1 MTAWSRARRSRPA
14 AAIACAVGAI
24 ALMIGVLS
32 GGTAAA
38 QVRAGAPLRD
48 AVVQDATAVSVT
60 ITAVTPQILK
70 PGDDLTITA
79 TATNTSTQTIEQPRA
94 AVLLSRTSLS
104 TRYSL
109 DAWASADPT
118 ASAGTSLKSVVI
130 PGQLDPGASAT
141 VQITVPAAVLRLSAL
156 SSQWGARGLAVQVL
170 DSWSRVGIART
181 FALWLPGD
189 QPARTGVSV
198 LVPLTRDAADL
209 AAEVPAATP
218 TPSQPTGAGTAGSG
232 TATGSGDV
240 AGSTASPGAGGTAAG
255 TAGTSGATAAETFAP
270 TGRLASL
277 VALSAHRPGVS
288 WAVDPALVDAARGA
302 GTVGAAW
309 LAAVDSGAAQRDVF
323 ALPYADPDLA
333 ALAHAGA
340 GSLAQQADALT
351 SALPWVND
359 TGALTGLQLA
369 PDRTT
374 TTPQA
379 SLSKKQ
385 LILDGSTDA
394 ATVDLTA
401 QLGASAVVV
410 DPSALAPID
419 LTYTPSSRA
428 TVHTPSGSVAALVPD
443 ATLSDLLRAPGD
455 ASPAVAAQRI
465 LAETAV
471 ITRELPGEERHLL
484 ATVGR
489 DWTPVSAVAAAQLDA
504 LASAPWVSMEPLS
517 KLISTASPSIERASL
532 PARTTDPNELPA
544 PDVAAIESAQRAA
557 VTFASIVHNPAAL
570 LDGVQEA
577 VLGPLTVGWRDDT
590 NGRATALATLL
601 TDLGSRRTGLSIIKG
616 SNVTLISQS
625 SEVPISLRNTLDQDA
640 TVTLRLKPRSSCL
653 AVPHTP
659 TVTVPAHQTV
669 SFRVPFDAVAS
680 CNVVVDVSLLS
691 ANGTPVADPTQFTV
705 RVHADWENVGT
716 AVAAGLLVLGLVV
729 GLWRT
734 VRRGQTARR
743 ARMRENDQAGT

>member
-1 MTAWSRARRSRPA
+1 MIGWSRARRRRPA
-14 AAIACAVGAI
+14 AAIACAAGAI
-24 ALMIGVLS
+24 ALMAGVLS
-32 GGTAAA
+32 GGTAVA
-38 QVRAGAPLRD
+38 QVRTGASLHG

-60 ITAVTPQILK
+60 ITAVTPQILR
-70 PGDDLTITA
+70 PGDDLTVTA
-79 TATNTSTQTIEQPRA
+79 TATNTSTQTIQQPRA

-118 ASAGTSLKSVVI
+118 SSAGTSLKSVAI

-141 VQITVPAAVLRLSAL
+141 VQITVPAASLGLSAQT
-156 SSQWGARGLAVQVL
+156 SQWGARGLALQVL
-170 DSWSRVGIART
+170 DSWSRVGIARS

-189 QPARTGVSV
+189 QPARTSVSV
-198 LVPLTRDAADL
+198 LVPVTRDSADL
-209 AAEVPAATP
+209 AAEASAATDTAGTGSSAS
-218 TPSQPTGAGTAGSG
+218 TPTAGSTSPG
-232 TATGSGDV
+232 SGGTPTDGTTAT
-240 AGSTASPGAGGTAAG
+240 PGAAA
-255 TAGTSGATAAETFAP
+255 TFAP

-302 GTVGAAW
+302 GTGGSSW
-309 LAAVDSGAAQRDVF
+309 LTALDAGAAQRDVF

-333 ALAHAGA
+333 ALAHAGET
-340 GSLAQQADALT
+340 SLAQQADTLT
-351 SALPWVND
+351 SALPWVNE

-369 PDRTT
+369 PDGT
-374 TTPQA
+374 
-379 SLSKKQ
+379 
-385 LILDGSTDA
+385 TDA
-394 ATVDLTA
+394 ATVDLAA

-410 DPSALAPID
+410 DPSALAPTE

-443 ATLSDLLRAPGD
+443 ATLSDLLRAPAGS
-455 ASPAVAAQRI
+455 SPAVAAQRI

-471 ITRELPGEERHLL
+471 ITRERPGEERHVL

-489 DWTPVSAVAAAQLDA
+489 DWTPVAAVAAAQLDA
-504 LASAPWVSMEPLS
+504 LASAPWVVMEPLS
-517 KLISTASPSIERASL
+517 KLISTASPGVERAPL
-532 PARTTDPNELPA
+532 PTRVADPSELQA
-544 PDVAAIESAQRAA
+544 PDVATIASAQRAL

-570 LDGVQEA
+570 LDGVQES
-577 VLGPLTVGWRDDT
+577 VLGPLSVGWRGDT
-590 NGRATALATLL
+590 ASRASAMATLL
-601 TDLGSRRTGLSIIKG
+601 TDLRAQRTGLSIIKG

-625 SEVPISLRNTLDQDA
+625 SEVPISVRNTLDQDA
-640 TVTLRLKPRSSCL
+640 TVTLRLKPRNSCL
-653 AVPHTP
+653 AVPHAP

-680 CNVVVDVSLLS
+680 CNVVVDVSLLT
-691 ANGTPVADPTQFTV
+691 ADGTPVADSTQFTV

-716 AVAAGLLVLGLVV
+716 AVAAGLLALGLVV

-743 ARMRENDQAGT
+743 ARMRENQQAGT

>member
-1 MTAWSRARRSRPA
+1 MA
-14 AAIACAVGAI
+14 
-24 ALMIGVLS
+24 GVLS
-32 GGTAAA
+32 GGTAVA
-38 QVRAGAPLRD
+38 QVRTGASLHG

-60 ITAVTPQILK
+60 ITAVTPQILR
-70 PGDDLTITA
+70 PGDDLTVTA
-79 TATNTSTQTIEQPRA
+79 TATNTSTQTIQQPRA

-118 ASAGTSLKSVVI
+118 SSAGTSLRSVAI

-141 VQITVPAAVLRLSAL
+141 VQITVPAASLGLSAQT
-156 SSQWGARGLAVQVL
+156 SQWGARGLALQVL

-189 QPARTGVSV
+189 QPARTSVSV
-198 LVPLTRDAADL
+198 LVPLTRDSADL
-209 AAEVPAATP
+209 AAEASAAIAA
-218 TPSQPTGAGTAGSG
+218 PSQPTATDTGGTGSSGDTSTAGSTSPG
-232 TATGSGDV
+232 SGGTPTDGTTAT
-240 AGSTASPGAGGTAAG
+240 PGAAA
-255 TAGTSGATAAETFAP
+255 TFAP

-302 GTVGAAW
+302 GTGGSGW
-309 LAAVDSGAAQRDVF
+309 LTALDAGAAQRDVF

-333 ALAHAGA
+333 ALAHAGET
-340 GSLAQQADALT
+340 SLAQQADTLT
-351 SALPWVND
+351 SALPWVNE

-369 PDRTT
+369 PDGT
-374 TTPQA
+374 
-379 SLSKKQ
+379 
-385 LILDGSTDA
+385 TDA
-394 ATVDLTA
+394 ATVDLAA

-410 DPSALAPID
+410 DPSALAPTE

-443 ATLSDLLRAPGD
+443 ATLSDLLRAPAGS
-455 ASPAVAAQRI
+455 SPAVAAQRI

-471 ITRELPGEERHLL
+471 ITRERPGEERHVL

-489 DWTPVSAVAAAQLDA
+489 DWTPVAAVAAAQLDA
-504 LASAPWVSMEPLS
+504 LASAPWVVMEPLS
-517 KLISTASPSIERASL
+517 KLISTTSPGVERASL
-532 PARTTDPNELPA
+532 PTRVADPSELQA
-544 PDVAAIESAQRAA
+544 PDVATIASAQRAL

-570 LDGVQEA
+570 LDGVQES
-577 VLGPLTVGWRDDT
+577 VLGPLSVGWRGDT
-590 NGRATALATLL
+590 ASRASAMATLL
-601 TDLGSRRTGLSIIKG
+601 TDLRAQRTGLSIIKG

-625 SEVPISLRNTLDQDA
+625 SEVPISVRNTLDQDA
-640 TVTLRLKPRSSCL
+640 TVTLRLKPRNSCL
-653 AVPHTP
+653 AVPHAP

-680 CNVVVDVSLLS
+680 CNVVVDVSLLT
-691 ANGTPVADPTQFTV
+691 ADGTPVADSTQFTV

-716 AVAAGLLVLGLVV
+716 AVAAGLLALGLVV

-743 ARMRENDQAGT
+743 ARMRENQQAGT

>member
-1 MTAWSRARRSRPA
+1 MIGWSLARRRRPA
-14 AAIACAVGAI
+14 AAIACAAGAI
-24 ALMIGVLS
+24 ALMAGVLS
-32 GGTAAA
+32 GGTAVA
-38 QVRAGAPLRD
+38 QVRTGASLHG

-60 ITAVTPQILK
+60 ITAVTPQILR
-70 PGDDLTITA
+70 PGDDLTVTA
-79 TATNTSTQTIEQPRA
+79 TATNTSTQTIQQPRA

-118 ASAGTSLKSVVI
+118 SSAGTSLKSVAI

-141 VQITVPAAVLRLSAL
+141 VQITVPAASLGLSAQT
-156 SSQWGARGLAVQVL
+156 SQWGARGLALQVL
-170 DSWSRVGIART
+170 DSWSRVGIARS

-189 QPARTGVSV
+189 QPARTSVSV
-198 LVPLTRDAADL
+198 LVPVTRDSADL
-209 AAEVPAATP
+209 AAEASAATDTAGTGSSAS
-218 TPSQPTGAGTAGSG
+218 TPTAGSTSPG
-232 TATGSGDV
+232 SGGTPTDGTTAT
-240 AGSTASPGAGGTAAG
+240 PGAAA
-255 TAGTSGATAAETFAP
+255 TFAP
-270 TGRLASL
+270 TSRLASL

-302 GTVGAAW
+302 GTGGSGW
-309 LAAVDSGAAQRDVF
+309 LTALDAGAAQRDVF

-333 ALAHAGA
+333 ALAHAGET
-340 GSLAQQADALT
+340 SLAQQADTLT
-351 SALPWVND
+351 SALPWVNE

-369 PDRTT
+369 PDGT
-374 TTPQA
+374 
-379 SLSKKQ
+379 
-385 LILDGSTDA
+385 TDA
-394 ATVDLTA
+394 ATVDLAA

-410 DPSALAPID
+410 DPSALAPTE

-443 ATLSDLLRAPGD
+443 ATLSDLLRAPAGS
-455 ASPAVAAQRI
+455 SPAVAAQRI

-471 ITRELPGEERHLL
+471 ITRERPGEERHVL

-489 DWTPVSAVAAAQLDA
+489 DWTPVAAVAAAQLDA
-504 LASAPWVSMEPLS
+504 LASAPWVVMEPLS
-517 KLISTASPSIERASL
+517 KLISTASPGVERAPL
-532 PARTTDPNELPA
+532 PTRVADPSELQA
-544 PDVAAIESAQRAA
+544 PDVATIASAQRAL

-570 LDGVQEA
+570 LDGVQES
-577 VLGPLTVGWRDDT
+577 VLGPLSVGWRGDT
-590 NGRATALATLL
+590 ASRASAMATLL
-601 TDLGSRRTGLSIIKG
+601 TDLRAQRTGLSIIKG

-625 SEVPISLRNTLDQDA
+625 SEVPISVRNTLDQDA
-640 TVTLRLKPRSSCL
+640 TVTLRLKPRNSCL
-653 AVPHTP
+653 AVPHAP

-680 CNVVVDVSLLS
+680 CNVVVDVSLLT
-691 ANGTPVADPTQFTV
+691 ADGTPVADSTQFTV

-716 AVAAGLLVLGLVV
+716 AVAAGLLALGLVV

-743 ARMRENDQAGT
+743 ARMRENQQAGT

>member
-14 AAIACAVGAI
+14 AAIACAVGAL

-32 GGTAAA
+32 GSAAAA
-38 QVRAGAPLRD
+38 QVRVGAPLHD
-48 AVVQDATAVSVT
+48 AVVQDPTAVSVT
-60 ITAVTPQILK
+60 ITAVTPQILR
-70 PGDDLTITA
+70 PGDDLTVTA
-79 TATNTSTQTIEQPRA
+79 TATNTSTQTIQQPRA
-94 AVLLSRTSLS
+94 AVLISRTSMS

-118 ASAGTSLKSVVI
+118 ASAGTSLKSVVV
-130 PGQLDPGASAT
+130 PGPLDPGASAT
-141 VQITVPAAVLRLSAL
+141 VQITVPAAALRLSAQT
-156 SSQWGARGLAVQVL
+156 SQWGARGLAVQVL

-189 QPARTGVSV
+189 QPARTGISV
-198 LVPLTRDAADL
+198 LVPVTRDAAEL
-209 AAEVPAATP
+209 AAEASAATP
-218 TPSQPTGAGTAGSG
+218 APSQPT
-232 TATGSGDV
+232 
-240 AGSTASPGAGGTAAG
+240 AGGTAPSGGVATSTSSPAAG
-255 TAGTSGATAAETFAP
+255 AAATPGKTAAAAFAP

-288 WAVDPALVDAARGA
+288 WAVDPALVDAARAA
-302 GTVGAAW
+302 GTAGAAW
-309 LAAVDSGAAQRDVF
+309 LAALDGGAAQRDVF
-323 ALPYADPDLA
+323 ALPYADPDLS

-340 GSLAQQADALT
+340 TSLAQQADALT

-374 TTPQA
+374 VA
-379 SLSKKQ
+379 STVPLDKKQ
-385 LILDGSTDA
+385 PVPDGSTDA
-394 ATVDLTA
+394 ATVDLA
-401 QLGASAVVV
+401 AELGASAVVV
-410 DPSALAPID
+410 DPSALAPSD

-428 TVHTPSGSVAALVPD
+428 TVHTSSGSVAALVPD
-443 ATLSDLLRAPGD
+443 ETLSDLLRAPGD

-471 ITRELPGEERHLL
+471 ITRERPGEERHLL

-489 DWTPVSAVAAAQLDA
+489 DWAPVSAVAAAQLDA
-504 LASAPWVSMEPLS
+504 LTTAPWVSMEPLS
-517 KLISTASPSIERASL
+517 KLISTASPGVERASL
-532 PARTTDPNELPA
+532 PARAAGPSELPA
-544 PDVAAIESAQRAA
+544 PDIAAIEAAQRAT

-577 VLGPLTVGWRDDT
+577 ALGPLSVGWRGDAD
-590 NGRATALATLL
+590 GRATALATLL
-601 TDLGSRRTGLSIIKG
+601 TDLRARRTGLSIIKG

-653 AVPHTP
+653 AVPHAP
-659 TVTVPAHQTV
+659 TVTIPAHQTA

-680 CNVVVDVSLLS
+680 CNVVVDVSLLAS
-691 ANGTPVADPTQFTV
+691 DGTPVADPTQFTV

-743 ARMRENDQAGT
+743 ARMRENHQAGT

>member
-1 MTAWSRARRSRPA
+1 MIGWSLARRRRPA
-14 AAIACAVGAI
+14 AAIACAAGAI
-24 ALMIGVLS
+24 ALMAGVLS
-32 GGTAAA
+32 GGTAVA
-38 QVRAGAPLRD
+38 QVRTGASLHGS
-48 AVVQDATAVSVT
+48 VVQDATAVSVT
-60 ITAVTPQILK
+60 ITAVTPQILR
-70 PGDDLTITA
+70 PGDDLTVTA
-79 TATNTSTQTIEQPRA
+79 TATNTSTQPIQQPRA

-118 ASAGTSLKSVVI
+118 SSAGTSLKSVAI

-141 VQITVPAAVLRLSAL
+141 VQITVPAASLGLSAQT
-156 SSQWGARGLAVQVL
+156 SQWGARGLALQVL
-170 DSWSRVGIART
+170 DSWSRVGIARS

-189 QPARTGVSV
+189 QPARTSVSV
-198 LVPLTRDAADL
+198 LVPLTRDSADL
-209 AAEVPAATP
+209 AAEASAATDTAGTGSSAS
-218 TPSQPTGAGTAGSG
+218 TPTAGSTSPG
-232 TATGSGDV
+232 SGGTPTDGTTAT
-240 AGSTASPGAGGTAAG
+240 PGAAA
-255 TAGTSGATAAETFAP
+255 TFAP

-302 GTVGAAW
+302 GTGGSSW
-309 LAAVDSGAAQRDVF
+309 LTALDTGAAQRDVF

-333 ALAHAGA
+333 ALAHAGET
-340 GSLAQQADALT
+340 SLAQQADTLT
-351 SALPWVND
+351 SALPWVNE

-369 PDRTT
+369 PDGT
-374 TTPQA
+374 
-379 SLSKKQ
+379 
-385 LILDGSTDA
+385 TDA
-394 ATVDLTA
+394 ATVDLAA

-410 DPSALAPID
+410 DPSALAPTE

-443 ATLSDLLRAPGD
+443 ATLSDLLRAPAGS
-455 ASPAVAAQRI
+455 SPAVAAQRI

-471 ITRELPGEERHLL
+471 ITRERPGEERHVL

-489 DWTPVSAVAAAQLDA
+489 DWTPVAAVAAAQLDA
-504 LASAPWVSMEPLS
+504 LASAPWVVMEPLS
-517 KLISTASPSIERASL
+517 KLISTTSPGVERASL
-532 PARTTDPNELPA
+532 PTRVADPSELQA
-544 PDVAAIESAQRAA
+544 PDVATIASAQRAL

-570 LDGVQEA
+570 LDGVQES
-577 VLGPLTVGWRDDT
+577 VLGPLSVGWRGDT
-590 NGRATALATLL
+590 ASRASAMATLL
-601 TDLGSRRTGLSIIKG
+601 TDLRARRTGLSIIKG

-625 SEVPISLRNTLDQDA
+625 SEVPISVRNTLDQDA
-640 TVTLRLKPRSSCL
+640 TVTLRLKPRNSCL
-653 AVPHTP
+653 AVPHAP

-680 CNVVVDVSLLS
+680 CNVVVDVSLLT
-691 ANGTPVADPTQFTV
+691 ADGTPVADSTQFTV

-716 AVAAGLLVLGLVV
+716 AVAAGLLALGLVV

-743 ARMRENDQAGT
+743 ARMRENQQVGT

>member
-1 MTAWSRARRSRPA
+1 MIGWSLARRRRPA
-14 AAIACAVGAI
+14 AAIACAAGAI
-24 ALMIGVLS
+24 ALMAGVLS
-32 GGTAAA
+32 GGTAVA
-38 QVRAGAPLRD
+38 QVRTGASLHG

-60 ITAVTPQILK
+60 ITAVTPQILR
-70 PGDDLTITA
+70 PGDDLTVTA
-79 TATNTSTQTIEQPRA
+79 TATNTSTQTIQQPRA

-118 ASAGTSLKSVVI
+118 SSAGTSLRSVAI

-141 VQITVPAAVLRLSAL
+141 VQITVPAASLGLSAQT
-156 SSQWGARGLAVQVL
+156 SQWGARGLALQVL
-170 DSWSRVGIART
+170 DSWSRVGIARS

-189 QPARTGVSV
+189 QPARTSVSV
-198 LVPLTRDAADL
+198 LVPLTRDSADL
-209 AAEVPAATP
+209 AAEASAATDTAGTGSSAS
-218 TPSQPTGAGTAGSG
+218 TPTAGSTSPG
-232 TATGSGDV
+232 SGGTPTDGTTAT
-240 AGSTASPGAGGTAAG
+240 PGAAA
-255 TAGTSGATAAETFAP
+255 TFAP

-302 GTVGAAW
+302 GTGGSGW
-309 LAAVDSGAAQRDVF
+309 LTALDAGAAQRDVF

-333 ALAHAGA
+333 ALAHAGET
-340 GSLAQQADALT
+340 SLAQQADTLT
-351 SALPWVND
+351 SALPWVNE

-369 PDRTT
+369 PDGT
-374 TTPQA
+374 
-379 SLSKKQ
+379 
-385 LILDGSTDA
+385 TDA
-394 ATVDLTA
+394 ATVDLAA

-410 DPSALAPID
+410 DPSALAPTE

-443 ATLSDLLRAPGD
+443 ATLSDLLRAPAGS
-455 ASPAVAAQRI
+455 SPAVAAQRI

-471 ITRELPGEERHLL
+471 ITRERPGEERHVL

-489 DWTPVSAVAAAQLDA
+489 DWTPVAAVAAAQLDA
-504 LASAPWVSMEPLS
+504 LASAPWVVMEPLS
-517 KLISTASPSIERASL
+517 KLISTASPGVERAPL
-532 PARTTDPNELPA
+532 PTRVADPSELQA
-544 PDVAAIESAQRAA
+544 PDVATIASAQRAL

-570 LDGVQEA
+570 LDGVQES
-577 VLGPLTVGWRDDT
+577 VLGPLSVGWRGDT
-590 NGRATALATLL
+590 ASRASAMATLL
-601 TDLGSRRTGLSIIKG
+601 TDLRAQRTGLSIIKG

-625 SEVPISLRNTLDQDA
+625 SEVPISVRNTLDQDA
-640 TVTLRLKPRSSCL
+640 TVTLRLKPRNSCL
-653 AVPHTP
+653 AVPHAP

-680 CNVVVDVSLLS
+680 CNVVVDVSLLT
-691 ANGTPVADPTQFTV
+691 ADGTPVADSTQFTV

-716 AVAAGLLVLGLVV
+716 AVAAGLLALGLVV

-743 ARMRENDQAGT
+743 ARMRENQQAGT

>member
-1 MTAWSRARRSRPA
+1 MIGWSRARRRRPA
-14 AAIACAVGAI
+14 AAIACAAGAI
-24 ALMIGVLS
+24 ALMAGVLS
-32 GGTAAA
+32 GGTAVA
-38 QVRAGAPLRD
+38 QVRTGASLHG

-60 ITAVTPQILK
+60 ITAVTPQILR
-70 PGDDLTITA
+70 PGDDLTVTA
-79 TATNTSTQTIEQPRA
+79 TATNTSTQTIQQPRA

-118 ASAGTSLKSVVI
+118 SSAGTSLKSVAI

-141 VQITVPAAVLRLSAL
+141 VQITVPAASLGLSAQT
-156 SSQWGARGLAVQVL
+156 SQWGARGLALQVL
-170 DSWSRVGIART
+170 DSWSRVGIARS

-189 QPARTGVSV
+189 QPARTSVSV
-198 LVPLTRDAADL
+198 LVPLTRDSADL
-209 AAEVPAATP
+209 AAEASAATDTAGTGSSAS
-218 TPSQPTGAGTAGSG
+218 TPTAGSTSPG
-232 TATGSGDV
+232 SGGTPTDGTTAT
-240 AGSTASPGAGGTAAG
+240 PGAAA
-255 TAGTSGATAAETFAP
+255 TFAP

-302 GTVGAAW
+302 GTGGSGW
-309 LAAVDSGAAQRDVF
+309 LTALDAGAAQRDVF

-333 ALAHAGA
+333 ALAHAGET
-340 GSLAQQADALT
+340 SLAQQADTLT
-351 SALPWVND
+351 SALPWVNE

-369 PDRTT
+369 PDGT
-374 TTPQA
+374 
-379 SLSKKQ
+379 
-385 LILDGSTDA
+385 TDA
-394 ATVDLTA
+394 ATVDLAA

-410 DPSALAPID
+410 DPSALAPTE

-443 ATLSDLLRAPGD
+443 ATLSDLLRAPAGS
-455 ASPAVAAQRI
+455 SPAVAAQRI

-471 ITRELPGEERHLL
+471 ITRERPGEERHVL

-489 DWTPVSAVAAAQLDA
+489 DWTPVAAVAAAQLDA
-504 LASAPWVSMEPLS
+504 LASAPWVVMEPLS
-517 KLISTASPSIERASL
+517 KLISTASPGVERAPL
-532 PARTTDPNELPA
+532 PTRVADPSELQA
-544 PDVAAIESAQRAA
+544 PDVATIASAQRAL

-570 LDGVQEA
+570 LDGVQES
-577 VLGPLTVGWRDDT
+577 VLGPLSVGWRGDT
-590 NGRATALATLL
+590 ASRASAMATLL
-601 TDLGSRRTGLSIIKG
+601 TDLRAQRTGLSIIKG

-625 SEVPISLRNTLDQDA
+625 SEVPISVRNTLDQDA
-640 TVTLRLKPRSSCL
+640 TVTLRLKPRNSCL
-653 AVPHTP
+653 AVPHAP

-680 CNVVVDVSLLS
+680 CNVVVDVSLLT
-691 ANGTPVADPTQFTV
+691 ADGTPVADSTQFTV

-716 AVAAGLLVLGLVV
+716 AVAAGLLALGLVV

-743 ARMRENDQAGT
+743 ARMRENQQAGT